1 MMGCKQQ
8 SNMVYQQIT
17 LNMNHGT
24 SGTLEVS
31 LDEVSLDTFTRVST
45 SDSHQMKRKQ
55 NEASLDTFTIVSTS
69 DSHQMKRNRMKCHWM
84 KCHLT
89 VV

>member
-1 MMGCKQQ
+1 MTGCKQQ
-8 SNMVYQQIT
+8 SNVVYQQVT

-45 SDSHQMKRKQ
+45 SDSHQMKR
-55 NEASLDTFTIVSTS
+55 
-69 DSHQMKRNRMKCHWM
+69 NRMKCHWI
-84 KCHLT
+84 HSLEPQQ
-89 VV
+89 VRVIR